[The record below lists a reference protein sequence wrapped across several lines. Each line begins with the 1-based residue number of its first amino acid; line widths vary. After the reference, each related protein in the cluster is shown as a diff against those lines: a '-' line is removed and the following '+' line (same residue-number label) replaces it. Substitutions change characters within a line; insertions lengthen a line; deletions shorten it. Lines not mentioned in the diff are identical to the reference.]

1 MTGAAVADGNE
12 VRVILGFKGPAR
24 CPIVETTIAAVI
36 PAYILCG
43 TPVIRLQRDRV
54 CLRNGARVQD
64 ERCRLLLVVRYS
76 PASIDKYTPARSP
89 PATMRAERG

>member
-24 CPIVETTIAAVI
+24 CPIVETTVAAVI

-43 TPVIRLQRDRV
+43 TPVIRLQRDAVAADRV
-54 CLRNGARVQD
+54 ESTG
-64 ERCRLLLVVRYS
+64 RC
-76 PASIDKYTPARSP
+76 
-89 PATMRAERG
+89 AEPCENDPR